1 MSINSVK
8 VYVANQAPSVS
19 LTGLI
24 WKAVVGSPQRMKR
37 GKTGFNVF
45 LMVGRVRR
53 SEARMTTP
61 RGSAEK
67 EIPYDVDIMLYAEHT
82 DAISGGN
89 HFDALIENVCQVYRG
104 GVGNP
109 TLTDTFGAP
118 TSYLTDIGEA
128 IDVDLLPSFFTDD
141 SESRVAFQAILT
153 LKLREVL
160 SPA

>member
-8 VYVANQAPSVS
+8 VYVANQAPSIS
-19 LTGLI
+19 LTGTI
-24 WKAVVGSPQRMKR
+24 WKTVIASPQRLKR

-45 LMVGRVRR
+45 VMVGRVRR
-53 SEARMTTP
+53 RESRMTSP

-67 EIPYDVDIMLYAEHT
+67 EVPYEVDILLYAEHS
-82 DAISGGN
+82 DAQSGGN
-89 HFDALIENVCQVYRG
+89 HFDALIENACQVYRG

-118 TSYLTDIGEA
+118 TTYLTDIGEA
-128 IDVDLLPSFFTDD
+128 IDVDVLPSFFTDD
-141 SESRVAFQAILT
+141 SESRVAFQAVLT
-153 LKLREVL
+153 LRLTEVL